1 MTLAPKLGIA
11 AGGLALV
18 AFAGALWARFG
29 ALVWFD
35 TLAAGL
41 AGCFF

>member
-1 MTLAPKLGIA
+1 MTLAPKMGIA
-11 AGGLALV
+11 AGGLALA
-18 AFAGALWARFG
+18 AFAGVLWAKFG

-41 AGCFF
+41 AGCLY

>member
-1 MTLAPKLGIA
+1 MTIAPKIGFA

-18 AFAGALWARFG
+18 AFAGALWAKFG
-29 ALVWFD
+29 TLVWFD
-35 TLAAGL
+35 ALAAGL